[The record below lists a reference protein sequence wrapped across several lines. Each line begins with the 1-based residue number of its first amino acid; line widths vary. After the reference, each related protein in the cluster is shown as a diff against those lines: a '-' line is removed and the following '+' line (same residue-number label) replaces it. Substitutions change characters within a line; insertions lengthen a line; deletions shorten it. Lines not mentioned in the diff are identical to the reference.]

1 MAGIQISGLLAN
13 QSFDWK
19 SIVDQLIAAESR
31 PIETLTAQKTRN
43 TDQSTAIATLRTA
56 FTGLQDSVQAMRADN
71 IFSLRTVTSNL
82 AGTTWKTSSA
92 NGTPVGSYALN
103 VTRLATAA
111 AQRGLV
117 DVGAALNPSANVS
130 GLTLANVNTASAITA
145 GKFTVNG
152 AQITV
157 ATTDSLA
164 DVFAAIGT
172 ATGGDVAASYD
183 PVTDRVS
190 LASLGNN
197 PIILGS
203 SVDSSNFLRAM
214 KLANNGTA
222 TVASSGSLGTVKL
235 FTASIANS
243 GLKTGVTGTGSFSI
257 NGVSLNYDASTD
269 RVGDV
274 ISRINASAAGVKAEY
289 DATND
294 RFSLT
299 NSTTGDVGVGLA
311 DPSGFLAALGLTAGA
326 GATFARGQNAS
337 FTVNGGP
344 ALSSA
349 SNALSAD
356 VLGITGLSVTVNSE
370 TAQTLTV
377 QSDATTM
384 STYVQDFVTKFNTAQ
399 DLIAESTKVTVSG
412 TAVSGS
418 VLANNR
424 EVQAWSSRLRALA
437 FNAIGGLSGSIKRL
451 DDLGIDFN
459 GTTSRLVIKNPDK
472 LATALTEKPQDVTAF
487 FLTAN
492 TGFVA
497 KLFTGL
503 TSLMGEDG
511 IQRNNLSKA
520 NLGIDEQITKLRAKV
535 AAQREQ
541 LTTAFIKMLEAQ
553 SAAESQNKTL
563 TNAFFNKSNNN

>member
-19 SIVDQLIAAESR
+19 AIVDQLIAAEGK
-31 PIETLTAQKTRN
+31 PIENLKAQKAKN
-43 TDQSTAIATLRTA
+43 TEQTTAIAALRAA

-82 AGTTWKTSSA
+82 AGSTWKTSSA
-92 NGTPVGSYALN
+92 NGTPVGSYAVN

-111 AQRGLV
+111 TQRGLG
-117 DVGAALNPSANVS
+117 DIGAALNPSADVS

-152 AQITV
+152 TQITV

-172 ATGGDVAASYD
+172 ASGGDIAANYD
-183 PVTDRVS
+183 PATDRVS
-190 LASLGNN
+190 LTSLSNS

-203 SVDSSNFLRAM
+203 SVDSSNFLGAM
-214 KLANNGTA
+214 KLANNGTG
-222 TVASSGSLGTVKL
+222 TVTSSGNLGTVKL
-235 FTASIANS
+235 FTATIANS
-243 GLKTGVTGTGSFSI
+243 GLRTSVTGTGSFSI
-257 NGVSLNYDASTD
+257 NGVSLSYDASTD
-269 RVGDV
+269 RVVDV

-311 DPSGFLAALGLTAGA
+311 DPSGFLAALGLTPAA
-326 GATFARGQNAS
+326 GATFVRGQNAS

-349 SNALSAD
+349 SNSLTAD
-356 VLGITGLSVTVNSE
+356 IHGITGLSVTVNSE
-370 TAQTLTV
+370 TAQALTV
-377 QSDATTM
+377 QSDAATM
-384 STYVQDFVTKFNTAQ
+384 SAYVQDFVTKFNTAQ

-424 EVQAWSSRLRALA
+424 EVQEWSSRLRSLA
-437 FNAIGGLSGSIKRL
+437 FNAIGGLGGSIKRL

-472 LATALTEKPQDVTAF
+472 LATALTEKPQDVTDF

-503 TSLMGEDG
+503 TGLMREDG
-511 IQRNNLSKA
+511 TQRTNLGKA
-520 NLGIDEQITKLRAKV
+520 NLGIDEQITKLQARLV
-535 AAQREQ
+535 AQREQ
-541 LTTAFIKMLEAQ
+541 LTAAFIKMLEAQ
-553 SAAESQNKTL
+553 SAADSQNKTL
-563 TNAFFNKSNNN
+563 KNAFFNKSNDN